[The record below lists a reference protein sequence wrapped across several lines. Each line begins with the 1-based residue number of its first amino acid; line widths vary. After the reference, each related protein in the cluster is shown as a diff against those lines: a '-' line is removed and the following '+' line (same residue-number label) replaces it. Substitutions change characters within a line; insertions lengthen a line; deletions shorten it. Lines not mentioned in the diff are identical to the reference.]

1 MKLNIPAYIPISLIA
16 EVRKCQSNVIE
27 DTCNQV
33 PFISSWFLLGF
44 LFGIQSLMH
53 V

>member
-27 DTCNQV
+27 EYT
-33 PFISSWFLLGF
+33 
-44 LFGIQSLMH
+44 
-53 V
+53 